1 MKIWD
6 TYIILDE
13 SDVNLIEQEINYK
26 KINEILMRI
35 FINNEKYT
43 EKDKNILLQ
52 FFEKDKIYII
62 QFIKLLN
69 VHKSKGKFILSEN
82 NWKYL
87 GELFK
92 FKNIL
97 ILSKMIWNYLNIY
110 LYCLWH
116 IIINQNKRSS

>member
-1 MKIWD
+1 MKIRD

-82 NWKYL
+82 N
-87 GELFK
+87 
-92 FKNIL
+92 
-97 ILSKMIWNYLNIY
+97 
-110 LYCLWH
+110 
-116 IIINQNKRSS
+116 